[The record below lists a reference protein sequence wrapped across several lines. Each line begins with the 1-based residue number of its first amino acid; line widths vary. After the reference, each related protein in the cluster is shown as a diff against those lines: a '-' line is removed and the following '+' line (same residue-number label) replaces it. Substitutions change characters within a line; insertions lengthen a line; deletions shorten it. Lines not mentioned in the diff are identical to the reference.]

1 MNIEGEEACGEP
13 GENTPGRRCQPE
25 RTGFVQKELEQGLYD
40 EGIKVAL
47 VHAAVNWKDKE
58 KNLTRLL
65 ALNEKAAGEGARI
78 ILNTELAVSGY
89 AFENRADIAPLTE
102 TIPGPTTW
110 AFGRIAKKYGCYI
123 CIGLPEVN
131 PEKGIFYNA
140 AALIGPAGRVLGR
153 YRKAAPAFRE
163 NLWAARGNLPVLVA
177 QTEFGKLGVLICA
190 DAYSYKP
197 ARVAAL
203 KGARLLLVPA
213 NWPPEHH
220 NPEKFWRARAAENGI
235 YVLACNRT
243 GKDKTMDCRSAESF
257 IIDAGGGVVKQISS
271 PDDIIVFGTL
281 PLENGEFISLAAEDI
296 LGRRRPHC
304 YSNISLDTYS
314 HLSPEVLLG
323 LPEPAEFTVATL
335 QLRSSFQDP
344 SANMEKMLKL
354 IDEAAALAVA
364 EGMALDLVIIPELS
378 TTGIISERRE
388 AERWCEEI
396 PGPAT
401 DMLARKAG
409 EKNVFIILG
418 VAERQAGRFYNSCVL
433 IGPGRVEGRYRKA
446 HLSPHDESWA
456 QAGEGGFPFFDLPF
470 GRVGMLAGYDLMFP
484 ESADSLAKLG
494 TDLLCVPAL
503 WGDRKSKFI
512 WEARLGEQM
521 HLAVANQWGN
531 FGKFHALGGSVIYS
545 YSRYPEKRFKLE
557 SPAEGDRVNIM
568 RLSAKDAR
576 EKRFLE
582 NIDYDA
588 LL

>member
-1 MNIEGEEACGEP
+1 MQIEYSKEIYGEE
-13 GENTPGRRCQPE
+13 
-25 RTGFVQKELEQGLYD
+25 V
-40 EGIKVAL
+40 KVAL
-47 VHAAVNWKDKE
+47 VHAAVHWKDKE
-58 KNLTRLL
+58 KNLSRLL
-65 ALNEKAAGEGARI
+65 ALNEKAAGAGARI
-78 ILNTELAVSGY
+78 ILNTELTVSGY
-89 AFENRADIAPLTE
+89 AFENRADIAPMTE
-102 TIPGPTTW
+102 TIPGPTTR
-110 AFGRIAKKYGCYI
+110 AFGQIAKKYGCYI
-123 CIGLPEVN
+123 CIGLPEVD

-153 YRKAAPAFRE
+153 CRKVAPAFRE

-257 IIDAGGGVVKQISS
+257 IIDTGGGVVKQISS

-281 PLENGEFISLAAEDI
+281 PLEDGKFISLAAEDI
-296 LGRRRPHC
+296 LGQRRPHC
-304 YSNISLDTYS
+304 YGNISLDTYS
-314 HLSPEVLLG
+314 HLSPELLLS

-335 QLRSSFQDP
+335 QFRPASQDP
-344 SANMEKMLKL
+344 AVNIEKMLKL
-354 IDEAAALAVA
+354 IDEAISLAAAK
-364 EGMALDLVIIPELS
+364 GMTLDLVILPELS
-378 TTGIISERRE
+378 TTGIIAERRE
-388 AERWCEEI
+388 AEKWCEEI

-401 DMLARKAG
+401 NILARKAE
-409 EKNVFIILG
+409 EKNIFIVLG

-433 IGPGRVEGRYRKA
+433 IGPGGVAGRYKKV
-446 HLSPHDESWA
+446 HLSPYDESWA
-456 QAGEGGFPFFDLPF
+456 QAGECGFPVFDLPF
-470 GRVGMLAGYDLMFP
+470 GRIGMLAGYDLMFS

-494 TDLLCVPAL
+494 TDLLCAPAL

-531 FGKFHALGGSVIYS
+531 FGKFHALGESVIYS
-545 YSRYPEKRFKLE
+545 YSRYPEKRLKLE

-568 RLSAKDAR
+568 RLSANDAR

-582 NIDYDA
+582 NIDYDV
-588 LL
+588 LLRFKINPEK